1 MAFEPAGHLP
11 SAVAASVSVK
21 GDRAKV
27 MSMATHLYLEAEQ
40 DPTKGAA
47 LLVATLHLLTDRSR
61 RTTAG
66 FVRNE
71 IRRLFRIEP

>member
-1 MAFEPAGHLP
+1 MAYQGPNQLP
-11 SAVAASVSVK
+11 TRVAASVSVK
-21 GDRAKV
+21 DDRAKV

-47 LLVATLHLLTDRSR
+47 LMMATLHLLTDRSR

-66 FVRNE
+66 FIRNE
-71 IRRLFRIEP
+71 IGRLYRIHP